1 MIFIKLSKRLGINT
15 AYGTWVVSLSQK
27 IIKVCINISKVYISL
42 SSLVNSIFKLFL
54 LQFKFVSY
62 HRVRKPKRHVTVE
75 MTKPILQ
82 P

>member
-1 MIFIKLSKRLGINT
+1 MT
-15 AYGTWVVSLSQK
+15 
-27 IIKVCINISKVYISL
+27 KVYISL

-54 LQFKFVSY
+54 PQFKFVSY
-62 HRVRKPKRHVTVE
+62 YRVRRPKRHVAVE